1 MRILNKLLF
10 ILPLICVITSC
21 GDTELEAP
29 EIIPSEPSVISFWE
43 EQSHLVMMGWK
54 GKVNAVKEFSYIV
67 PFERQSKDEEAVS
80 SSEWKFDIS
89 GHLIYYNPTSIEPTI
104 YARDVW
110 QVMACYSYG
119 YDKAGKMV
127 KVIVN
132 DFSGDPVIYTLTY
145 GEHEVFVPLIFPLGI
160 YDFFLVKGLES
171 ISDADGSVLYTYSGN
186 KAIYTTESW
195 SGVTSTT
202 FEYDE
207 GVMYPVRK
215 IVTLKRGGVIA
226 NMEITSY
233 LYNEDGSLASSDK
246 IVKEGENE
254 VERTVVRY
262 MASTLLP
269 VSKLT
274 DAGGQLDWTYK
285 YDDNNWWTEITYKEH
300 FEEEAEAKEL
310 SIYTRKDAFGNW
322 TEAVQ
327 QQNNMVDWSHPD
339 SSVKV
344 NRIISYYCV
353 HFSEVIMIEILPATF
368 CWWAFS
374 FNLIQIVRS
383 LSLSA

>member
-54 GKVNAVKEFSYIV
+54 GKVNAVKESSYIV

-132 DFSGDPVIYTLTY
+132 DFSGDPVIYTL
-145 GEHEVFVPLIFPLGI
+145 
-160 YDFFLVKGLES
+160 
-171 ISDADGSVLYTYSGN
+171 
-186 KAIYTTESW
+186 W
-195 SGVTSTT
+195 
-202 FEYDE
+202 
-207 GVMYPVRK
+207 
-215 IVTLKRGGVIA
+215 
-226 NMEITSY
+226 
-233 LYNEDGSLASSDK
+233 
-246 IVKEGENE
+246 
-254 VERTVVRY
+254 RT
-262 MASTLLP
+262 
-269 VSKLT
+269 
-274 DAGGQLDWTYK
+274 
-285 YDDNNWWTEITYKEH
+285 
-300 FEEEAEAKEL
+300 
-310 SIYTRKDAFGNW
+310 
-322 TEAVQ
+322 
-327 QQNNMVDWSHPD
+327 
-339 SSVKV
+339 
-344 NRIISYYCV
+344 
-353 HFSEVIMIEILPATF
+353 
-368 CWWAFS
+368 
-374 FNLIQIVRS
+374 
-383 LSLSA
+383 